1 MYVLHLVST
10 TTSTTTTTTTTLDY
24 YYYYYIPGTS
34 RLSRGRDYSD
44 RNLETS
50 R

>member
-1 MYVLHLVST
+1 MYVLHLEVVST
-10 TTSTTTTTTTTLDY
+10 TTSTTTTTLD
-24 YYYYYIPGTS
+24 YYYYIPGTS

>member
-10 TTSTTTTTTTTLDY
+10 TTSTTTSTTLD
-24 YYYYYIPGTS
+24 YYYYIPGTS